1 MFSLRPAKGA
11 VVSEISE
18 ATAAAPVP
26 PEQRVNFHIGN
37 PVEDARLVELYARI
51 CLGLEPRNA
60 VGEEDLAEVLRRE
73 LGWSETERPAIEF
86 LLAAIRR
93 SGPYLPR
100 GGFHKNKPVEIV
112 RSFLEWLA
120 GQGEPLSYDLGEA
133 TGRREVILASG
144 GIWEALRVFFH
155 GLSRSLERLPAKVLL
170 YRMELPEHLRE
181 FAGLEFLSLPPA
193 EGAAF
198 QAVEEALRHGA
209 PAPSFLLLGAIPSE
223 EWRRGLRRLC
233 RDFPL
238 FVVELNNAP
247 NHASLAREA
256 RMMNRTLRLLT
267 PAIFAPELA
276 ALSIVFVAGYHE
288 FVRLIERVHFELKG
302 TPSAAEVELTA
313 WLLKQP
319 RPGGRAAG
327 DGAATLYLEKDARLG
342 PLQRATMETL
352 NRVSARLDELAGGR
366 AAALEVRLR
375 RLAERAGHTWE
386 RLAHPSVAWTGV
398 EDPLEPLGF
407 REILRALPEL
417 AGELAAAFRAA
428 FLRHHPEYEPEA
440 TFVVSGS
447 ARTALGLLGF
457 HCGVREAV
465 IPDLSWTYEHCFPQV
480 SCVPLTPD
488 FQLDVERILAWVDE
502 RLRTQPAWR
511 ECGAFVLNN
520 PHNATGRAFPDS
532 AVRPL
537 LRGLLERGV
546 LVIDDLSYENVAPS
560 QELHGPATARQIA
573 DELARLGY
581 LSREQANR
589 VVTVHSLSKT
599 DCLAGA
605 RLCVVEIRDP
615 QLRARFDR
623 VNATVAQ
630 NVGALLLGYLFYR
643 REAQCTNTYWRLRN
657 LILNER
663 MGALEQAARNLP
675 AERNPF
681 GISVLRPEGSMYPRL
696 VVEQLPAGISLD
708 WIAARLARQGVGLIP
723 LSTFAR
729 TEEGMEIGRKSFRL
743 TLGGAD
749 DAERLLAKTR
759 RVLIDLNRIIAEEQ
773 AHYTRR
779 GISLRAPWPS
789 ARLDQAAR
797 RQAWCELERELEQVF
812 SACVAAEMKRLGLA
826 ARRGEPTL
834 RPAEFF
840 RDRLA
845 CFRRRFG
852 DRLELAEERLALAEA
867 REGRVLQEWLEREL
881 QPDGLARRQACF
893 RTRIADRTVHPT
905 QMFSIAAELAWEQA
919 IATVLEGADWRHVV
933 EPLARELAREYLGL
947 NVAIPSRAE
956 GDELLLDLSARIAAE
971 DLLRLRAG
979 VEERTFLSYWG
990 DWDGS
995 NRPSGQGHHL
1005 VATVLMANVEQ
1016 MGRLLELLLRAEPDL
1031 RVDAELV
1038 EQVRRLP
1045 GTGRRFRALF
1055 DEINQLTHQ
1064 LERRYR
1070 GLLPW
1075 QLQPGALRKVGM
1087 RLHLARDPVVVL
1099 WEHNDR
1105 LERRMLELRRRRRR
1119 MLEHYFR
1126 LNASLRSC
1134 LRANLHAVR
1143 RLRGSWQAE
1152 LAAASYRDLLSRAV
1166 ITPRI
1171 HQNMI
1176 TSADPFAVDTTA
1188 HNLTEINEIAGRH
1201 GNPGMVLALQVSM
1214 ATEPESL
1221 IALDRKLRAR
1231 REESLRAAEAEIPP
1245 IWLVPLFEGLETVRH
1260 VRAYLDKLWEYA
1272 VQSRRLNQ
1280 RPEQRLAEMVCEV
1293 FIAGSDL
1300 SQEVGQTAALLAFRE
1315 AKFQI
1320 ARWLA
1325 ERNLTGEVRV
1335 KLGAGEPMQRQGCYY
1350 APVSGQPAFLAGPES
1365 ELLLGQSV
1373 GASAKRSARY
1383 ATTPLLGVFA
1393 ASDLITFQSNL
1404 SERLRH
1410 LPAAEL
1416 VQVLHHVRHAQAFYL
1431 SELRRAAEPL
1441 TETRLQFTQ
1450 RGLQEL
1456 ERLTRGPRDELLEEF
1471 ARLSTENFRHILYGR
1486 EEDVVGIYVI
1496 SYFLARTLPPLRDRP
1511 TVRPASGPA
1520 SSRGQRIVE
1529 RIAATIPFSRYGS
1542 SLRAIGHNQAQTF
1555 LLGINQLTTGL
1566 FRSLDWFARTR
1577 VGESEAE
1584 LLLADR
1590 ILPHLP
1596 VYEILQSLRLY
1607 QDLELRW
1614 LWQLERAFPAGNSAF
1629 VVLRE
1634 DVDAIR
1640 PAVAWLQKELVRRHG
1655 LPAAEFFEGDRF
1667 IPRLLPALR
1676 PDLAVLLQPDLFNT
1690 DIELLLDQIGFT
1702 PAASWRREVER
1713 LLSVPA
1719 RIRTLRARAWELL
1732 LEPISERVSR
1742 FVELAVAL
1750 HSVARRHAPPE
1761 ATAAPPPTL
1770 RQAMGHLRST
1780 QEDSLQQFLLAAFE
1794 YLSAPLGALE
1804 LPTNVVRAMKKD
1816 VERLVRIEEQALP
1829 ARRQNLLRFYVLE
1842 MARLAGENG

>member
-1 MFSLRPAKGA
+1 
-11 VVSEISE
+11 
-18 ATAAAPVP
+18 
-26 PEQRVNFHIGN
+26 
-37 PVEDARLVELYARI
+37 
-51 CLGLEPRNA
+51 
-60 VGEEDLAEVLRRE
+60 
-73 LGWSETERPAIEF
+73 
-86 LLAAIRR
+86 
-93 SGPYLPR
+93 
-100 GGFHKNKPVEIV
+100 
-112 RSFLEWLA
+112 
-120 GQGEPLSYDLGEA
+120 
-133 TGRREVILASG
+133 
-144 GIWEALRVFFH
+144 
-155 GLSRSLERLPAKVLL
+155 
-170 YRMELPEHLRE
+170 
-181 FAGLEFLSLPPA
+181 
-193 EGAAF
+193 
-198 QAVEEALRHGA
+198 
-209 PAPSFLLLGAIPSE
+209 
-223 EWRRGLRRLC
+223 
-233 RDFPL
+233 
-238 FVVELNNAP
+238 
-247 NHASLAREA
+247 
-256 RMMNRTLRLLT
+256 
-267 PAIFAPELA
+267 
-276 ALSIVFVAGYHE
+276 
-288 FVRLIERVHFELKG
+288 
-302 TPSAAEVELTA
+302 
-313 WLLKQP
+313 
-319 RPGGRAAG
+319 
-327 DGAATLYLEKDARLG
+327 
-342 PLQRATMETL
+342 
-352 NRVSARLDELAGGR
+352 
-366 AAALEVRLR
+366 
-375 RLAERAGHTWE
+375 
-386 RLAHPSVAWTGV
+386 
-398 EDPLEPLGF
+398 
-407 REILRALPEL
+407 
-417 AGELAAAFRAA
+417 
-428 FLRHHPEYEPEA
+428 
-440 TFVVSGS
+440 
-447 ARTALGLLGF
+447 
-457 HCGVREAV
+457 
-465 IPDLSWTYEHCFPQV
+465 
-480 SCVPLTPD
+480 
-488 FQLDVERILAWVDE
+488 
-502 RLRTQPAWR
+502 
-511 ECGAFVLNN
+511 
-520 PHNATGRAFPDS
+520 
-532 AVRPL
+532 
-537 LRGLLERGV
+537 
-546 LVIDDLSYENVAPS
+546 
-560 QELHGPATARQIA
+560 
-573 DELARLGY
+573 
-581 LSREQANR
+581 
-589 VVTVHSLSKT
+589 
-599 DCLAGA
+599 
-605 RLCVVEIRDP
+605 
-615 QLRARFDR
+615 
-623 VNATVAQ
+623 
-630 NVGALLLGYLFYR
+630 
-643 REAQCTNTYWRLRN
+643 
-657 LILNER
+657 
-663 MGALEQAARNLP
+663 
-675 AERNPF
+675 
-681 GISVLRPEGSMYPRL
+681 
-696 VVEQLPAGISLD
+696 
-708 WIAARLARQGVGLIP
+708 
-723 LSTFAR
+723 
-729 TEEGMEIGRKSFRL
+729 
-743 TLGGAD
+743 
-749 DAERLLAKTR
+749 
-759 RVLIDLNRIIAEEQ
+759 
-773 AHYTRR
+773 
-779 GISLRAPWPS
+779 
-789 ARLDQAAR
+789 
-797 RQAWCELERELEQVF
+797 
-812 SACVAAEMKRLGLA
+812 
-826 ARRGEPTL
+826 
-834 RPAEFF
+834 
-840 RDRLA
+840 
-845 CFRRRFG
+845 
-852 DRLELAEERLALAEA
+852 
-867 REGRVLQEWLEREL
+867 
-881 QPDGLARRQACF
+881 
-893 RTRIADRTVHPT
+893 
-905 QMFSIAAELAWEQA
+905 
-919 IATVLEGADWRHVV
+919 
-933 EPLARELAREYLGL
+933 
-947 NVAIPSRAE
+947 
-956 GDELLLDLSARIAAE
+956 
-971 DLLRLRAG
+971 
-979 VEERTFLSYWG
+979 
-990 DWDGS
+990 
-995 NRPSGQGHHL
+995 
-1005 VATVLMANVEQ
+1005 
-1016 MGRLLELLLRAEPDL
+1016 
-1031 RVDAELV
+1031 
-1038 EQVRRLP
+1038 
-1045 GTGRRFRALF
+1045 
-1055 DEINQLTHQ
+1055 
-1064 LERRYR
+1064 
-1070 GLLPW
+1070 
-1075 QLQPGALRKVGM
+1075 
-1087 RLHLARDPVVVL
+1087 
-1099 WEHNDR
+1099 
-1105 LERRMLELRRRRRR
+1105 MLELRRRRRR

-1577 VGESEAE
+1577 VGESEAG